1 MKKPDAESSHN
12 RRSFLKAAGGAV
24 LASAT
29 TTATTSAFAQ
39 EPSAKSSPQK
49 GHERSAHSDRGIWIT
64 WYDLPAEG
72 RDAYFTWLHGT
83 YLLGLLKRPGYL
95 WAAHYASLDLEG
107 GAENAKRYRHVDD
120 PRVGKGYHYMLLIAA
135 SEASVFG
142 DPVPSL
148 INAAQSEEGKKMLAM
163 RTGERMNLFTEA
175 CWREGS
181 SFSTYKEGMTG
192 APCIQVG
199 SFDCELEFEE
209 EMHAG
214 YVLQRMPKMCATPS
228 CVRVRKLNSVAG
240 WAKHGIIYE
249 FASKEGFDRDYA
261 PAVANSPLGLN
272 GHSVVPNL
280 IHAPNGPNSAIRIW
294 PPVPKA

>member
-1 MKKPDAESSHN
+1 MKREDGETNPN
-12 RRSFLKAAGGAV
+12 RRKFLKAASGAAV
-24 LASAT
+24 GFAAVKDT
-29 TTATTSAFAQ
+29 FAQ
-39 EPSAKSSPQK
+39 NASTKSAPEKKRGQ
-49 GHERSAHSDRGIWIT
+49 SAPPDRGLWIT
-64 WYDLPAEG
+64 WYDLPMEG
-72 RDAYFTWLHGT
+72 RDAYFSWLHGT
-83 YLLGLLKRPGYL
+83 YLPDLLKRPDYL
-95 WAAHYASLDLEG
+95 WAAHYASQDLEG
-107 GAENAKRYRHVDD
+107 GAENSKRYRHVDD
-120 PRVGKGYHYMLLIAA
+120 PKVGKGYHYMLLIAA
-135 SEASVFG
+135 TDASVFG

-148 INAAQSEEGKKMLAM
+148 INAALPAEGKKMLAM
-163 RTGERMNLFTEA
+163 RTGERMNIFTEA
-175 CWREGS
+175 CRREGGA
-181 SFSTYKEGMTG
+181 FGAYKEGMTG

-214 YVLQRMPKMCATPS
+214 YVLERLPKMCATPS
-228 CVRVRKLNSVAG
+228 CVRTRKLNSVAG

-280 IHAPNGPNSAIRIW
+280 THAPNGPNSALRIW

>member
-1 MKKPDAESSHN
+1 MKRHDGETTVN
-12 RRSFLKAAGGAV
+12 RRNFLRVAGGA
-24 LASAT
+24 AAAIAT
-29 TTATTSAFAQ
+29 VKNTFAQ
-39 EPSAKSSPQK
+39 NTNSKSAAQK
-49 GHERSAHSDRGIWIT
+49 DHGRNAPPDRGLWIT
-64 WYDLPAEG
+64 WYDLPVQG
-72 RDAYFTWLHGT
+72 RDAYFSWLHGT
-83 YLLGLLKRPGYL
+83 YLPGILKRPGYL
-95 WAAHYASLDLEG
+95 WAAHYASQDLEG
-107 GAENAKRYRHVDD
+107 GAENSKRYRHVDD

-135 SEASVFG
+135 TDASVFG

-148 INAAQSEEGKKMLAM
+148 IHAALPEEGKMMLAM
-163 RTGERMNLFTEA
+163 RIGERVNLFTEA
-175 CWREGS
+175 CRREGRALAA
-181 SFSTYKEGMTG
+181 YKEGMTG

-214 YVLQRMPKMCATPS
+214 YVLERLPKMCATPS
-228 CVRVRKLNSVAG
+228 CVRTRKLNSVAG

-280 IHAPNGPNSAIRIW
+280 THAPNGPNSALRIW
-294 PPVPKA
+294 PPAPKA

>member
-1 MKKPDAESSHN
+1 MKRQYAETSRN
-12 RRSFLKAAGGAV
+12 RRNFLKAAGGAAAAIA
-24 LASAT
+24 AS
-29 TTATTSAFAQ
+29 TSAFAH
-39 EPSAKSSPQK
+39 EPGSKPAPQK
-49 GHERSAHSDRGIWIT
+49 GRAGNAPADRGIWIT
-64 WYDLPAEG
+64 WYDLPTEA
-72 RDAYFTWLHGT
+72 RDAYFAWLHGT
-83 YLLGLLKRPGYL
+83 YLPGLLKRPGYL
-95 WAAHYASLDLEG
+95 WAAHYASQDLEG
-107 GAENAKRYRHVDD
+107 GAENAKRYKHVDD
-120 PRVGKGYHYMLLIAA
+120 PRVGKGYHYMLLVAA
-135 SEASVFG
+135 SDASVFG

-148 INAAQSEEGKKMLAM
+148 INAALPEEGKKMLAL
-163 RTGERMNLFTEA
+163 RAGERVNIFTEA
-175 CWREGS
+175 CRRDGSAFS
-181 SFSTYKEGMTG
+181 SFKEGMTG

-214 YVLQRMPKMCATPS
+214 YVLERMPKMCATPS

-294 PPVPKA
+294 PPVPKALVG

>member
-1 MKKPDAESSHN
+1 M
-12 RRSFLKAAGGAV
+12 
-24 LASAT
+24 
-29 TTATTSAFAQ
+29 
-39 EPSAKSSPQK
+39 
-49 GHERSAHSDRGIWIT
+49 
-64 WYDLPAEG
+64 EG
-72 RDAYFTWLHGT
+72 RDAYFSWLHGT
-83 YLLGLLKRPGYL
+83 YLPGLLKRPGYL
-95 WAAHYASLDLEG
+95 WAAHYASQDLEG
-107 GAENAKRYRHVDD
+107 GAENATRYKHVDD

-135 SEASVFG
+135 ADASVFG

-148 INAAQSEEGKKMLAM
+148 INAALPEEGKKMLAM
-163 RTGERMNLFTEA
+163 RMGERMNLFTEA
-175 CWREGS
+175 CRREGRALAA
-181 SFSTYKEGMTG
+181 YKDRLTG

-199 SFDCELEFEE
+199 SFDCALEYEE

-214 YVLQRMPKMCATPS
+214 YVLERIPKMCATPS

-272 GHSVVPNL
+272 GRSVVPNL
-280 IHAPNGPNSAIRIW
+280 THAPNGPNSALRIW